1 MKVTILSDASYC
13 PENKVAG
20 YGFWIAS
27 QRGKLGGGG
36 VIVDDVED
44 TNAAEM
50 MAICNAIW
58 HGYSNRL
65 IEKGDEL
72 LIQTDSL
79 AAIDRLDSRRVVT
92 MTNQQEAIVQYFQ
105 KTVRRMELNVTLR
118 HVKAHT
124 GRQEA
129 RYTAN
134 RMCDIRARKNMRAA
148 RKQKVARPYINE
160 IKEMLREHR

>member
-1 MKVTILSDASYC
+1 MNVTILSDASYC
-13 PENKVAG
+13 PEHKVAG
-20 YGFWIAS
+20 YGFWIAC

-36 VIVDDVED
+36 VIIEDVED

-50 MAICNAIW
+50 MAACNSIW
-58 HGYSNRL
+58 HGVTNGIIL
-65 IEKGDEL
+65 KGDEL

-79 AAIDRLDSRRVVT
+79 AAIDRLEGRRVVT
-92 MTNQQEAIVQYFQ
+92 MTAQQERIVAYYE
-105 KTVRRMELNVTLR
+105 KTIRRMELSVVLR

-124 GRQEA
+124 GRLEA

-148 RKQKVARPYINE
+148 RKQKIAQPYITA
-160 IKEMLREHR
+160 IKELLREH